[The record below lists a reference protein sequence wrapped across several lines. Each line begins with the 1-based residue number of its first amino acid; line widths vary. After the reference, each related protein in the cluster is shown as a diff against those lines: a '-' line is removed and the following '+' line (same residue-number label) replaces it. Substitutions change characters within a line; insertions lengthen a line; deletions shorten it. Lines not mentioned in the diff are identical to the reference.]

1 MTTIEQGCME
11 STCNGLLFVH
21 VLCGAMC
28 SRFYVCSHRYAI
40 IILEFVVYH

>member
-1 MTTIEQGCME
+1 MATIEDGCME

-28 SRFYVCSHRYAI
+28 VVAI
-40 IILEFVVYH
+40 MCATGTQ